1 MQEFDLAF
9 PDFLSY
15 LASEKGLCINT
26 LKAYSQD
33 LSLFYIYLLE
43 KKEGDLHK
51 ITEKVLV
58 AFFEDLENKNYS
70 KSSSYRILISIKMY
84 FRFLRKEGLLHHDPT
99 LHLQPPKLW
108 QKIPDI
114 LTEDEVERL
123 LQAPNLETLIGL
135 RDKAFLEVLYGSGLR
150 VSEVCSLNLY
160 DIKEQSI
167 RVVGK
172 GSKERVIP
180 IAKVAVKAV
189 DEYILNDHRGQIKD
203 KQGEPLFLTL
213 SGKRIDRVTIWAR
226 VKYYAKI
233 IGVTKNISPH
243 SLRHSFATHL
253 LNHGADLRVIQE
265 LLGHADIATTD
276 RYTHISKERLLKSFH
291 EHHPRN

>member
-1 MQEFDLAF
+1 
-9 PDFLSY
+9 
-15 LASEKGLCINT
+15 
-26 LKAYSQD
+26 
-33 LSLFYIYLLE
+33 
-43 KKEGDLHK
+43 
-51 ITEKVLV
+51 
-58 AFFEDLENKNYS
+58 
-70 KSSSYRILISIKMY
+70 MY
-84 FRFLRKEGLLHHDPT
+84 FRFLRKEGLLDYDPT

-108 QKIPDI
+108 QKIPDV
-114 LTEDEVERL
+114 LTEEEVERL

-150 VSEVCSLNLY
+150 VSEVCTLNLY

-189 DEYILNDHRGQIKD
+189 DEYILKDHRGHIKD
-203 KQGEPLFLTL
+203 KQGEPLFLTV
-213 SGKRIDRVTIWAR
+213 SRKRIDRVTIWAR

-233 IGVTKNISPH
+233 IGLTKTISPH

-291 EHHPRN
+291 DHHPRN